1 MRNLL
6 IAFFILITGGCLAQS
21 SPDTIIKNPL
31 EEVVITATRTERKLG
46 NIAIPVTLISQKQLK
61 QTGALRLNEI
71 LQEQTGLFLSAG
83 TGSNA
88 VGGGIFGNGIQMQGL
103 SPDYSLILLDGEP
116 LIGRQGGVMDLSRFA
131 IGNIKKIEIV
141 KGPSSSLYGSEA
153 MAGVVNIITEDPKD
167 NHLKASFRYG
177 SYQTIDALVN
187 GAISNK
193 KTNLFYFLNRNS
205 SKGYELDP
213 KTPEK
218 TLDPYRNYTMQFKL
232 KHQFSNRTK
241 LSLNLRYFSGK
252 QQSFYAIN
260 SPVINIGGNGVTKD
274 LNINPVLTHRFSEK
288 VNSALRL
295 YGSVYEYNQSLD
307 SLKNSIAYYDD
318 RFRQQ
323 FWRAENQTDIK
334 LNKDHLFSVGA
345 GHTVQFVRTTRYLEI
360 KQQNLSYVFVQSD
373 YKFNQKLN
381 LIAGAR
387 YDHNT
392 DFRSR
397 FSPKLALQWKYS
409 DQLGFQ
415 FSYGAGFKAPD
426 FRQLYLNFINNAAQG
441 YTIYGA
447 SEFSIEALEQQKS
460 QGLILQIL
468 PAAYQITQLNPE
480 ISQGWNGGF
489 RYHHQSGFL
498 AEGNL
503 FYNRIRELINY
514 LPVAVQNN
522 GTYVFSYVNQKKAFT
537 YGGEWNIQLPLK
549 KGFSV
554 FAGYQFLVT
563 GDTEVRSQIRE
574 GKVFGRDVPGGSARL
589 MSLAD
594 YGGLLNRSRHQ
605 ANLRFFYD
613 EPAKGFSANLRFI
626 YRSRWGVT
634 DLDGNGFANM
644 DKEYAKGYVQVNL
657 SATKQIKKQIEL
669 QTGVNNLMNYI
680 DPVNL
685 PNIPGRQYFIT
696 IHFLFHH

>member
-1 MRNLL
+1 MRKFLL
-6 IAFFILITGGCLAQS
+6 VFLMLNVGRCFAQTS
-21 SPDTIIKNPL
+21 NDTLVKDPL
-31 EEVVITATRTERKLG
+31 EEIVITATRTERKLG

-103 SPDYSLILLDGEP
+103 SPDYTLLLLDGEP

-167 NHLKASFRYG
+167 NHIKASIRYG
-177 SYQTIDALVN
+177 SFQTLDAVVN
-187 GAISNK
+187 GAIGGK
-193 KTNLFYFLNRNS
+193 KTNLFYFFNRNS
-205 SKGYELDP
+205 SNGYELDS

-218 TLDPYRNYTMQFKL
+218 TLDPYRNYTGQIKF
-232 KHQFSNRTK
+232 KHQFSDRTK
-241 LSLNLRYFSGK
+241 LSLNLRYFGGK
-252 QQSFYAIN
+252 QESFYAIN
-260 SPVINIGGNGVTKD
+260 SPVINIGGNGITRD
-274 LNINPVLTHRFSEK
+274 LNINPVLTHRISEK
-288 VNSALRL
+288 VNSSLRL

-307 SLKNSIAYYDD
+307 SLKNNIAYYDD

-334 LNKDHLFSVGA
+334 LHASHLLTVGA
-345 GHTVQFVRTTRYLEI
+345 GHTVQLVNTTRYRET
-360 KQQNLSYVFVQSD
+360 KRQDLSYVFVQSD
-373 YKFNQKLN
+373 YKFSQKLN
-381 LIAGAR
+381 LISGAR

-397 FSPKLALQWKYS
+397 FSPKLALHWKYS
-409 DQLGFQ
+409 NKLSFQ

-447 SEFSIEALEQQKS
+447 SEFSVQALEQQKS

-489 RYHHQSGFL
+489 RYHHQNGL
-498 AEGNL
+498 LVEGNL
-503 FYNRIRELINY
+503 FYNRVRDLINY
-514 LPVAVQNN
+514 LPVAVQSN

-537 YGGEWNIQLPLK
+537 YGGEWNVQVPLK

-554 FAGYQFLVT
+554 FAGYQLLFT
-563 GDTEVRSQIRE
+563 GDSEVRTQIRE
-574 GKVFGRDVPGGSARL
+574 GKIFGRDIPGGAARL
-589 MSLAD
+589 MSLSD

-605 ANLRFFYD
+605 ANLRFFY
-613 EPAKGFSANLRFI
+613 ELPSKGFSANLRFI

-644 DKEYAKGYVQVNL
+644 DKEYAKGFVQVNIA
-657 SATKQIKKQIEL
+657 ATKQIKKQVEVQAGI
-669 QTGVNNLMNYI
+669 NNLMNYF

-685 PNIPGRQYFIT
+685 PNIPGRQYFLT
-696 IHFLFHH
+696 IHFSFHH